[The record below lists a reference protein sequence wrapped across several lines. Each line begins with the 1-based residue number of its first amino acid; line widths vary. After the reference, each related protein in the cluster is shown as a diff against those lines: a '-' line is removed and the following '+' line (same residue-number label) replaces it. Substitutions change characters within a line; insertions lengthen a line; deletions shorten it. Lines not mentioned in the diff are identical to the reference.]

1 MASTTSSSRR
11 ELAALLMDSQSVGIA
26 AIVQERVHSTSIGV
40 ASTADFLQQLVQELE
55 DATAEYLVLGAQ
67 ALEHEQEVE
76 LGSLITASSL
86 SVRYVTEREAM
97 LPLLSRFRAVFS
109 TVLRFDAWGKG
120 FIGLKAVALMASTRV
135 LEAFGAEVSSEDVEQ
150 ELQWLLELFVPPQ
163 ENELQWLMDLFAP
176 QDAELSVQKA
186 DYLLR
191 PTCEFISVATQTH
204 ESANEM
210 IYSKILS
217 QLLTLV
223 QRFGDEYSGEV
234 RVSDAALNE
243 LVSTIA
249 ALLDAKLPPAAS
261 NVFASLPMPSF
272 VEEIEGSDAPAR
284 AIAATKDEDASEDDE
299 DASPLK
305 FSNGDSSVYQCV
317 AVLCGWLNTS
327 GRRTSASVVLP
338 VLCHSIY
345 LNDPEQNNTDMVAT
359 IVDSLL
365 SSLRDLELNNVLDF
379 EYVNVILESLRDV
392 AQRVKH
398 FKADLVSAMYNELRA
413 VMPRLETALKATTV
427 EKEELQS
434 IKQTCSKVRQ
444 TLVEAF
450 LAWIYNA
457 GATNFATHQEDF
469 FGETSTKL
477 ADPRIYGDVIHVV
490 RKGATADETEVSVLV
505 EKCALL
511 LTQALKQLD
520 RYSKTT
526 ASHIVSAVTRVAS
539 SSGKFVAP
547 RADDLALPLL
557 VSILDGSCKGKSLR
571 SRLEAVACVLLGS
584 SESEAFQPEEHI
596 WVAQFAGALL
606 EKAESE
612 SAHTLAIIASLIRAS
627 PLLLAQVATV
637 CGQKSQAV
645 GAIFHDSL
653 SRWPLFEEDIDGV
666 ILTLEIL
673 AALLGDSSF
682 RALLDPAT
690 IASTVQK
697 LSENAK
703 SDELDLVVA
712 ACSDVLASDFFKSDA
727 VQ

>member
-1 MASTTSSSRR
+1 MLHIP
-11 ELAALLMDSQSVGIA
+11 LAVI
-26 AIVQERVHSTSIGV
+26 
-40 ASTADFLQQLVQELE
+40 
-55 DATAEYLVLGAQ
+55 
-67 ALEHEQEVE
+67 
-76 LGSLITASSL
+76 
-86 SVRYVTEREAM
+86 
-97 LPLLSRFRAVFS
+97 
-109 TVLRFDAWGKG
+109 
-120 FIGLKAVALMASTRV
+120 
-135 LEAFGAEVSSEDVEQ
+135 
-150 ELQWLLELFVPPQ
+150 
-163 ENELQWLMDLFAP
+163 
-176 QDAELSVQKA
+176 
-186 DYLLR
+186 
-191 PTCEFISVATQTH
+191 
-204 ESANEM
+204 
-210 IYSKILS
+210 
-217 QLLTLV
+217 
-223 QRFGDEYSGEV
+223 
-234 RVSDAALNE
+234 
-243 LVSTIA
+243 
-249 ALLDAKLPPAAS
+249 
-261 NVFASLPMPSF
+261 
-272 VEEIEGSDAPAR
+272 
-284 AIAATKDEDASEDDE
+284 
-299 DASPLK
+299 
-305 FSNGDSSVYQCV
+305 
-317 AVLCGWLNTS
+317 
-327 GRRTSASVVLP
+327 
-338 VLCHSIY
+338 
-345 LNDPEQNNTDMVAT
+345 
-359 IVDSLL
+359 
-365 SSLRDLELNNVLDF
+365 SLRDLELNNVLDF

-413 VMPRLETALKATTV
+413 VMPRLEVSLLEDLESGSTDCSRSLADPFPVIDMQTALKATTV

-557 VSILDGSCKGKSLR
+557 ISILDGSCKGKSLR